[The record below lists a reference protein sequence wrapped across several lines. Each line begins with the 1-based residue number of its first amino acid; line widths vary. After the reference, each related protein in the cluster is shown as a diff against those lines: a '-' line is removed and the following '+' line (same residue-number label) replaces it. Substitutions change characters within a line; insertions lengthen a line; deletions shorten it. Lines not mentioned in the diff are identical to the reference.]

1 MKNLQIPG
9 APTSGWLVLIG
20 GGEFSFGETRE
31 FDEFLLSK
39 LPADNRTI
47 AFVPVASGSNEYATH
62 FGTYL
67 RGIDP
72 SVEVSNVPIYRPRDA
87 RRVKNLDRLESAG
100 LVYIGAGVTN
110 KVVESLR
117 NSPVVESLGR
127 VLAAGKTVAA
137 IGAAAAAMGVATHD
151 IERPGGWLPGLN
163 MVPGAVIETGFEASN
178 DTPLRRLMSLPD
190 VTLGIAIPRDA
201 AIAVAPNR
209 SVTILGAGKIAVVR
223 KS

>member
-1 MKNLQIPG
+1 MKDLRIPG
-9 APTSGWLVLIG
+9 EATNGWLLLIG

-87 RRVKNLDRLESAG
+87 RRQKNLERLESAG
-100 LVYIGAGVTN
+100 LVYLGAGVTN
-110 KVVESLR
+110 TLIGALR

-127 VLAAGKTVAA
+127 VLAAGKCVAA
-137 IGAAAAAMGVATHD
+137 IGAAAAAFGVATHD
-151 IERPGGWLPGLN
+151 IERPGG
-163 MVPGAVIETGFEASN
+163 
-178 DTPLRRLMSLPD
+178 
-190 VTLGIAIPRDA
+190 
-201 AIAVAPNR
+201 
-209 SVTILGAGKIAVVR
+209 
-223 KS
+223 

>member
-1 MKNLQIPG
+1 MNDLRIPG
-9 APTSGWLVLIG
+9 TPTNGWLLLIG

-87 RRVKNLDRLESAG
+87 RRQKNLERLESAG
-100 LVYIGAGVTN
+100 LVYLGAGVTN
-110 KVVESLR
+110 TVIGALR

-127 VLAAGKTVAA
+127 VLAAGKCVAA
-137 IGAAAAAMGVATHD
+137 IGAAAAAFGVATHD
-151 IERPGGWLPGLN
+151 IERPGGWLPGLGL
-163 MVPGAVIETGFEASN
+163 VPETVVETAFDASN
-178 DTPLRRLMSLPD
+178 DTPLRRLMSLPEAK
-190 VTLGIAIPRDA
+190 LGVAIPRDA
-201 AIAVAPNR
+201 AIAIAPDR
-209 SVTILGAGKIAVVR
+209 SATILGSGRIALVR
-223 KS
+223 KA